1 MNELKPVA
9 WHTEDHTDD
18 FSATTYDEGLAE
30 HWKKKG
36 WPVTPMFYAILDTHR
51 VVSVERLRGIQSAF
65 YNAADDVLGWGAY
78 ADAYFQDK
86 HGLEDQA
93 LVYKLMAESLSA
105 IIDNKE
111 AK

>member
-1 MNELKPVA
+1 MNELKP
-9 WHTEDHTDD
+9 TECTVYLPWG
-18 FSATTYDEGLAE
+18 FSEASDKARKTHCAACAGTGL
-30 HWKKKG
+30 
-36 WPVTPMFYAILDTHR
+36 VYAIPDTHR

-111 AK
+111 PHNE